1 MQFNRSRFSIGC
13 LLATVALIAV
23 VIAGITFTPIILE
36 RARWQVHPSEQE
48 IADYIR
54 YNLSGTYRADPKVSF
69 HIIDVYLEG
78 TLATDKDVD
87 VLLQLK
93 YLEYLN
99 LANTEITAKSLDKII
114 GHKSIQDLRVTG
126 SGISQKALRAAR
138 KKASWHIEG

>member
-69 HIIDVYLEG
+69 HIIDVNLEG

-87 VLLQLK
+87 VHLVICVGGV
-93 YLEYLN
+93 
-99 LANTEITAKSLDKII
+99 TSL
-114 GHKSIQDLRVTG
+114 
-126 SGISQKALRAAR
+126 ALRKHTR
-138 KKASWHIEG
+138 KSKLSTQPCLSWRNKRCQGNKRGQDSFIETIEL